1 MAAYAMELRADTR
14 IAFARPLVFSAY
26 RDKLSDLVDYLPNIR
41 RIEVKERKED
51 GPVVE
56 LVNVWHGG
64 GDVPAVARA
73 FLSEAMLAWTDTVRW
88 DETAFTAD
96 WHVKTHAFPEAV
108 VCRGKNSFVESGDH
122 TVFQLR
128 GDLTI
133 DASKLKG
140 VPRLLSGSVAKA
152 VEEFLVKK
160 IGPNMVE
167 VAQGVAKYLEA
178 QKGR

>member
-1 MAAYAMELRADTR
+1 MELRADTR
-14 IAFARPLVFSAY
+14 IAFPRPLVFSAY
-26 RDKLSDLVDYLPNIR
+26 RDKLSELVDYLPNIR
-41 RIEVKERKED
+41 RIEVTERKES
-51 GPVVE
+51 GSVVE
-56 LVNVWHGG
+56 LTNVWHGG

-88 DETAFTAD
+88 DETQYAAD
-96 WHVKTHAFPEAV
+96 WRVKTHAFPEAV
-108 VCRGKNSFVESGDH
+108 ISSGRNAFIDEGD
-122 TVFQLR
+122 TTLFQLR

-133 DASKLKG
+133 DPSKLKG

-160 IGPNMVE
+160 IGPNMIE

-178 QKGR
+178 QKRKGG